1 MAERASAAVSLLV
14 DQRFDHPEG
23 IVWDARA
30 ERLLWVDIFAGVIAA
45 HDLGSGRTDLT
56 ELGRAVGSVAPRRDG
71 GLVCAVREGFG
82 LLSGDGDFSLVTEQ
96 LRDTPYLQLNDG
108 AVDARGRFWAG
119 TTCLEPEAHPDAGTL
134 YCLRPE
140 TLQPTEELHG
150 INVSNGIGWSPDG
163 RRCYYVDSAT
173 GRIDSFAFDPD
184 VGALSEPRPLVEVR
198 SRPGRP
204 GRRYRWWHMGGHVR
218 GLGGAALHPVRAA
231 RPGRAPTGEPGD
243 YVCVRGAR
251 PEHPLYRR
259 VCARHGRASTAVRK
273 SRLYFRLRTWCAG
286 RAEPRVPGVT
296 PALNYLGG
304 LGD

>member
-198 SRPGRP
+198 SVPDGLAVDTDGGIWVAMCGGWEVQRFTPSGRLDRVVRLPGSQVTTCAF
-204 GRRYRWWHMGGHVR
+204 GGPDLSTLFIAVSAH
-218 GLGGAALHPVRAA
+218 GMDEQALRSEKAGYIFA
-231 RPGRAPTGEPGD
+231 FEPG
-243 YVCVRGAR
+243 VQG
-251 PEHPLYRR
+251 
-259 VCARHGRASTAVRK
+259 
-273 SRLYFRLRTWCAG
+273 
-286 RAEPRVPGVT
+286 VPSHEFL
-296 PALNYLGG
+296 A
-304 LGD
+304 